1 MQKLQYHGWPVSA
14 FVKDKSTGKVGQIE
28 SPYTAQGEKIVAAG
42 RVLVSGLSLYG
53 VDPNSI
59 EAA

>member
-14 FVKDKSTGKVGQIE
+14 FVKDKATGKIGQIE
-28 SPYTAQGEKIVAAG
+28 SPYTAEGEKISG
-42 RVLVSGLSLYG
+42 KILVSNFGEYG
-53 VDPNSI
+53 VSPDSI

>member
-14 FVKDKSTGKVGQIE
+14 FVKDKATGKIGQIE
-28 SPYTAQGEKIVAAG
+28 SPYTAEGEKIVASG
-42 RVLVSGLSLYG
+42 KILVSNFGEYG
-53 VDPNSI
+53 VSPDSI